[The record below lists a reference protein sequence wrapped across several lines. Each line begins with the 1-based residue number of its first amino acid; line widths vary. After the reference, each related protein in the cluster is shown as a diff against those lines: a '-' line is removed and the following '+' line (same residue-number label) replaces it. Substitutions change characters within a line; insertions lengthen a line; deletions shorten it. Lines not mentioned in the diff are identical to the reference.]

1 MGCGGSKS
9 TAVVE
14 SNVDVRR
21 HNGIKRSNDVIN
33 ERATVDE
40 SRGYT
45 EQNSGNVTEGQSV
58 KVNEEIAHPLKHKN
72 VINGHTTGIDDGVV
86 INQQRDEPD
95 SIERKSK
102 QNVRQSAPYKIP
114 TDPKTVSPFD
124 PSVNVAKYREEPIP
138 VFGRAAF
145 PLSKDTPDLKIE
157 DTFWPGK
164 RALIPDYNQMKKL
177 DKHAI
182 ETPPGLRKD
191 MDQLVAH
198 LTTVANSELEKLR
211 VIFRWVAHNT
221 EYNVEG
227 FRTGMYGDNSAEAVL
242 RTGLAVCGGYSN
254 LMVAMC
260 AKAGVECVKITGYA
274 KGSGYWPGKENL
286 SKMTHAWNRV
296 TLNGSTFLCDCTWAA
311 GSVDTA
317 FTRHWKEGQFL
328 AEPKSFA
335 NHHFP
340 KGVDIQK
347 IFSTQSLEDWNNTP
361 VLGALAQFSGLECVS
376 HKEGIIKAPSN
387 SCLIKLKL
395 ERALYNTFCIV
406 KNEDGTKLKGV
417 ALQWWNK
424 NELSCSIRLP
434 KAGRYSFVLIGKIS
448 WQRNDNGNTE
458 VLYPEQP
465 SDAIRNTI
473 VSYVI
478 KATGGEKLDPMST
491 EEINLYGAPLNLP
504 DYGLT
509 PADKNEATVQA
520 VAGSAHVVFK
530 KLHEGPSSVRVD
542 VCKVGDQNKKMES
555 SVYCE
560 HFDDWVVCHVRCPS
574 AGKYTLTMYVK
585 SDHEDYSCRLTYIIV
600 CTGKFDP
607 IRLPDMSRV
616 SGPNAKFAGLGLR
629 LRDTLTSTIV
639 TVEGEGQLVITCDTT
654 KEMKIIAGLKDISE
668 SPNNDGDYVVETN
681 KTETEQV
688 TTVSLRLKT
697 KGFFKLTLFAKPKTE
712 SVPTPKNEF
721 VGQWL
726 VCCRKPS
733 KKEPFPKGATDVGPK
748 AKFHSL
754 GLQTATQSRVVCEN
768 GEGTFEVFSRP
779 ESSVEFRFNL
789 KIGLEED
796 EVKRQVF
803 ADTYVMETKRITR
816 FHFRMDKTG
825 TFAFRLFAKSEGSE
839 KHDYVG
845 IWLVVNEKVCKK
857 PTYPGRKTTYGPKSI
872 FWDSGLGLDDGVSK
886 RLDLSDGEGELC
898 FTHKPGTNRRITA
911 HLETAEGGRK
921 DKSSSVTS
929 SLIEAGWSDE
939 GEITSTRIR
948 LRVKKPGIYDLVV
961 FTEDET
967 GKSNAGV
974 WLADCAKATTKAMF
988 PDVRGTKGPDPQFFQ
1003 MGLSTKAPHCSTLPA
1018 DADGLCTLTVLRDK
1032 PFSVIFQAEDSRC
1045 KISKTKSE
1053 TGKPSFTCD
1062 VKLPSPG
1069 LYTLSVFAADSE
1081 PKARKH
1087 DFVGRWLMEW
1097 HKK

>member
-712 SVPTPKNEF
+712 SVPTPKKR
-721 VGQWL
+721 
-726 VCCRKPS
+726 VCRS
-733 KKEPFPKGATDVGPK
+733 MA
-748 AKFHSL
+748 SML
-754 GLQTATQSRVVCEN
+754 SQT
-768 GEGTFEVFSRP
+768 
-779 ESSVEFRFNL
+779 
-789 KIGLEED
+789 
-796 EVKRQVF
+796 
-803 ADTYVMETKRITR
+803 
-816 FHFRMDKTG
+816 
-825 TFAFRLFAKSEGSE
+825 
-839 KHDYVG
+839 
-845 IWLVVNEKVCKK
+845 
-857 PTYPGRKTTYGPKSI
+857 
-872 FWDSGLGLDDGVSK
+872 
-886 RLDLSDGEGELC
+886 
-898 FTHKPGTNRRITA
+898 
-911 HLETAEGGRK
+911 
-921 DKSSSVTS
+921 
-929 SLIEAGWSDE
+929 
-939 GEITSTRIR
+939 
-948 LRVKKPGIYDLVV
+948 
-961 FTEDET
+961 
-967 GKSNAGV
+967 
-974 WLADCAKATTKAMF
+974 
-988 PDVRGTKGPDPQFFQ
+988 
-1003 MGLSTKAPHCSTLPA
+1003 
-1018 DADGLCTLTVLRDK
+1018 
-1032 PFSVIFQAEDSRC
+1032 
-1045 KISKTKSE
+1045 
-1053 TGKPSFTCD
+1053 
-1062 VKLPSPG
+1062 
-1069 LYTLSVFAADSE
+1069 
-1081 PKARKH
+1081 
-1087 DFVGRWLMEW
+1087 
-1097 HKK
+1097 